1 MLPHKFHEHN
11 HLIKYDI
18 LLFSLTGGNAITKLV
33 VDTGWV
39 TVWAPGPGCG
49 VETVLVI
56 IVTSNQ
62 GPGDHITQ
70 PPQQQQ
76 QQQQQSDMWWM
87 FRIQLTESFQAN
99 LFSLGASNQTITVS
113 SFNLICIINS
123 HSQQTEEM
131 GLGQLDIWHPHS
143 KIIISKI
150 LIWFWWKGRLGT
162 WLIISLDWSK
172 NGLPSMV
179 REEVARQ
186 QGGEGGRVGVDTI
199 WKFCLHMFTG

>member
-39 TVWAPGPGCG
+39 TVWCPGPGCG

-76 QQQQQSDMWWM
+76 QQQSDVWWM

-123 HSQQTEEM
+123 HSQQTEDGDGAWSTRYLASSLQNYCIKNINLILM
-131 GLGQLDIWHPHS
+131 KGQARHLTNYQS
-143 KIIISKI
+143 
-150 LIWFWWKGRLGT
+150 
-162 WLIISLDWSK
+162 WLI
-172 NGLPSMV
+172 
-179 REEVARQ
+179 
-186 QGGEGGRVGVDTI
+186 
-199 WKFCLHMFTG
+199 

>member
-1 MLPHKFHEHN
+1 MLPHNFHEHN

-39 TVWAPGPGCG
+39 TVWCPGSRVQGAG
-49 VETVLVI
+49 WSVLVI
-56 IVTSNQ
+56 IVTINQ
-62 GPGDHITQ
+62 GPGEHITQ

-76 QQQQQSDMWWM
+76 QQQSDVWWM

-131 GLGQLDIWHPHS
+131 GLGRLVNLIYGILTP
-143 KIIISKI
+143 KLIISKI
-150 LIWFWWKGRLGT
+150 LIWFWWKSRLGS
-162 WLIISLDWSK
+162 WLIIILFLTDLK
-172 NGLPSMV
+172 MG
-179 REEVARQ
+179 
-186 QGGEGGRVGVDTI
+186 
-199 WKFCLHMFTG
+199 